1 MPTRRAV
8 SDLAP
13 NGPAITAIR
22 DGVAEMKSR
31 PASNPT
37 SWRFQANIHGTFDTP
52 TQPTWNRCQHGSFFF
67 LSWHRMYIYFFERIL
82 RAASGDQNLA
92 LPYWRWTVQRRLPLA
107 FREPADASTN
117 PLYTPRRAPGLN
129 DGSQQLPLSAV
140 QIGTAMDFTNFSSPP
155 GSGLSF
161 GGQRVTQP
169 SHLTRPHGSLE
180 DSPHDGIHVLVG
192 GGGTPDQSWMSFP
205 ETAARDPIFWL
216 HHAMIDRLWKR
227 WLDRKEGR
235 RNPEGNSGWMDTQFT
250 FFNENGQQV
259 NMRGRDILDTVNQ
272 LDYRYDDDP
281 SLSGIRVPFTAAEVE
296 VVAASAQNNGGAD
309 GGFDRTLLGE
319 SVGEDMIELGA
330 TPRTVPVKLRDVARE
345 RVAAVAQAEAVPLEE
360 RLVVNVEGVQFDDQS
375 PGVIYEVY
383 LNLPEG
389 QQPSFQSD
397 YYIGNIGFFGMGTYE
412 AEEGGHGGHPAD
424 LSFDV
429 TDTVRVLRERG
440 EWNEGEASVSF
451 VMRGLVPSAEEEES
465 TEAFAEQAEP
475 QKEPPGRPRVER
487 VTITTGG

>member
-1 MPTRRAV
+1 MPTRRDV
-8 SDLAP
+8 SELAP
-13 NGPAITAIR
+13 NGPAITALR

-31 PASNPT
+31 ADSNPT

-92 LPYWRWTVQRRLPLA
+92 LPYWRWTTNRRLPLP

-117 PLYTPRRAPGLN
+117 PLYTPRRASGIN
-129 DGSQQLPLSAV
+129 DGSRLPLSAV

-169 SHLTRPHGSLE
+169 AHSTGPHGQLE

-192 GGGTPDQSWMSFP
+192 GGGTPSQSWMGFP

-216 HHAMIDRLWKR
+216 HHSMIDRLWKR
-227 WLDRKEGR
+227 WLDRGGGR
-235 RNPEGNSGWMDTQFT
+235 RNPEGNSVWMDTQFT

-296 VVAASAQNNGGAD
+296 VAAFAQGNSNAD
-309 GGFDRTLLGE
+309 DETDRTLLGE

-330 TPRTVPVKLRDVARE
+330 TPRTVPVELRDEARD

-360 RLVVNVEGVQFDDQS
+360 RVVVNVEGVQFDEQS

-389 QQPSFQSD
+389 QRPNFQSD
-397 YYIGNIGFFGMGTYE
+397 YYVGNIGFFGMGTYD
-412 AEEGGHGGHPAD
+412 AGEGGHGGHPAD

-451 VMRGLVPSAEEEES
+451 VMRGLEPSTEEDES
-465 TEAFAEQAEP
+465 TEAFAEQPEP
-475 QKEPPGRPRVER
+475 QEEPPGRPRVER